1 MLKFS
6 QLLNSEGIIL
16 FADSEN
22 NVWEIVKR
30 KDLKPEDLTDN
41 LDTICS
47 ITNSNNYYVED
58 GMLSHKQ
65 GGGEESEIGVSM
77 EVDVSRFSDVVSQ
90 NRIQVTVN
98 DMSEIIIQ

>member
-1 MLKFS
+1 MLKFA

-16 FADSEN
+16 FADSNN

-30 KDLKPEDLTDN
+30 KDLKPEDLINN
-41 LDTICS
+41 LDTLCS

-65 GGGEESEIGVSM
+65 GDEESEIGVSM
-77 EVDVSRFSDVVSQ
+77 EVDVSRFSDVLSQ